1 MGLFLGYTHYAQHSI
16 TVTDTHTCLPRW
28 FSTVSNIRYPHSIL
42 FGILE
47 ADMIGCRDRDVNAAR
62 ELLESLTP
70 HVGPELKGEAAAI
83 GCMVKGFNNAIQCSS
98 V

>member
-1 MGLFLGYTHYAQHSI
+1 
-16 TVTDTHTCLPRW
+16 
-28 FSTVSNIRYPHSIL
+28 
-42 FGILE
+42 
-47 ADMIGCRDRDVNAAR
+47 MIGCRDRDVNAAR

-83 GCMVKGFNNAIQCSS
+83 GCMVKGFYNAIQCSS